1 LSDNTAV
8 MFLKRLKLKNYRLF
22 SDVDISFQRGMNVL
36 IGKNSTGKSTVLEA
50 VNFLLNNNNA
60 NIPADEIIPYD
71 KRDQQTV
78 QSRVDGFFEMSD
90 IEKDNI
96 CSILTNDNDIEQ
108 IKNSHIE
115 IYFSKIIYK
124 SGRTVRVNPNVQ
136 VNGNS
141 ISRNTNLLT
150 KVINLLLPKLQTS
163 NVLKINDIEMNDLL
177 PMRPLNELA
186 NLVSQQSAYLNQYL
200 RNTLYDIKQSSID
213 EFNKIKNEIMKA
225 YTDISDMDVEF
236 DAKRAQVQIYF
247 KTINNDYKIPLESE
261 GWGIREFF
269 YLLLTLRSYPDTII
283 LKDEALT
290 HLHKALLNN
299 FIISIDG
306 LEYQMLTTSHIKEL
320 IRSLDFGNIIICR
333 KCNGVTTVKNLMEL
347 DEINKVFDELGYS
360 MESIPEIDSL
370 LNNNQRST

>member
-1 LSDNTAV
+1 

-225 YTDISDMDVEF
+225 YTEISDMDVEF

-247 KTINNDYKIPLESE
+247 KTISNDVKIPLESE

-269 YLLLTLRSYPDTII
+269 YLLLTLRNYPDTII

-290 HLHKALLNN
+290 HLHKALLND

-320 IRSLDFGNIIICR
+320 IRSLDFGNLIICR
-333 KCNGVTTVKNLMEL
+333 KCDGVTTVKNLMES

-360 MESIPEIDSL
+360 IESIPEIDSL

>member
-1 LSDNTAV
+1 MSDNIDN
-8 MFLKRLKLKNYRLF
+8 MFIKRLKLKNYRLF

-71 KRDQQTV
+71 KRNQQTV
-78 QSRVDGFFEMSD
+78 QSRIDGFFEMSD
-90 IEKDNI
+90 IEKGNI
-96 CSILTNDNDIEQ
+96 CSILTNDNEIEQ
-108 IKNSHIE
+108 IKNSHME
-115 IYFSKIIYK
+115 IYFSKTIIK

-150 KVINLLLPKLQTS
+150 KVINSLLPKLQTN
-163 NVLKINDIEMNDLL
+163 NVLKIADTEMNDLL

-186 NLVSQQSAYLNQYL
+186 HLVSQQSAYLNQYL

-225 YTDISDMDVEF
+225 YTEISDMDVEF

-247 KTINNDYKIPLESE
+247 KTISNDVKIPLESE

-269 YLLLTLRSYPDTII
+269 YLLLTLRNYPDTII

-290 HLHKALLNN
+290 HLHKALLND

-320 IRSLDFGNIIICR
+320 IRSLDFCNLIICR
-333 KCNGVTTVKNLMEL
+333 KCDGVTTVKNLMES

-360 MESIPEIDSL
+360 IESIPEIDSL